1 MAIGQLPT
9 VWVLGAG
16 FCKSLGG
23 PLLVDLFR
31 QQYWGDLR
39 KVMDDDLATTL
50 TWVQAIFNHGRK
62 LEQLW
67 DNAEEFLAFI
77 DSAYGEP
84 RNAPRRERAIIESVF
99 ERALCPFD
107 PSGTNHVLVN
117 NARFRSCVADPLK
130 TVRRALAVET
140 TSFLTDLGDRDE
152 RWTPYEEWARGLSP
166 ERDTVI
172 TFNYDLFLDLLAP
185 SRFQVVLPGE
195 AVARDRVPVF
205 KMHGSGN
212 WVVDE
217 DSQRISIDNDA
228 IHSDRPIAIAA
239 PGRSKAESVSRLF
252 QPIWLD
258 AIARLTHAYSIVF
271 VGYSFPKT
279 DAAARMDL
287 LSGIERAAGGAVK
300 QIEIVLGPDINRPES
315 RRVLE
320 LLRHRTGHRRVFVDR
335 EPEFIYHRGEPIT
348 IITQHPLWAEDF
360 VGDYGSRTRHPDRYP
375 VREPPSLA

>member
-9 VWVLGAG
+9 VWLLGAG
-16 FCKSLGG
+16 FCKSLGA
-23 PLLVDLFR
+23 PLLADLFR

-39 KVMDDDLATTL
+39 KIMDEDLATSL
-50 TWVQAIFNHGRK
+50 TWVQAVFNHGRTR
-62 LEQLW
+62 EQLW
-67 DNAEEFLAFI
+67 ENAEDFLAFV
-77 DSAYGEP
+77 DAAYGERRP
-84 RNAPRRERAIIESVF
+84 TPRRERAIIENVF
-99 ERALCPFD
+99 ERVLCPFD
-107 PSGTNHVLVN
+107 PSGANHVLAS
-117 NARFRSCVADPLK
+117 NARFRACLADPLM

-140 TSFLTDLGDRDE
+140 TSFMSDLAERDE
-152 RWTPYEEWARGLSP
+152 RWKPYEEWARGLSP

-172 TFNYDLFLDLLAP
+172 TFNYDLMLDNLDPL
-185 SRFQVVLPGE
+185 RFQVVLPGDS
-195 AVARDRVPVF
+195 VARDKVPVF
-205 KMHGSGN
+205 KLHGSGN
-212 WVVDE
+212 WVVDAH
-217 DSQRISIDNDA
+217 SKKIAIDNDA
-228 IHSDRPIAIAA
+228 IRSDRQIAIAA

-252 QPIWLD
+252 QPIWRD
-258 AIARLTHAYSIVF
+258 AVARLTNAYNIVI

-279 DAAARMDL
+279 DAAARLDL
-287 LSGIERAAGGAVK
+287 LAGIERATGGAVK